1 MSYVLFGVK
10 YRAQGQLEL
19 DLSADIQALKASIG
33 NPASPPQCMDMQ
45 YRTRASLLSRQAISD
60 LTSSISSLFTR
71 HMRQV

>member
-1 MSYVLFGVK
+1 MSYVLLGVK

-45 YRTRASLLSRQAISD
+45 
-60 LTSSISSLFTR
+60 
-71 HMRQV
+71 